1 MKRRDFIK
9 TVGAVTA
16 VTAATATAFSQE
28 NKSSGKETG
37 KMTMRKDL
45 HGEDVSLLG
54 YGCMRWPT
62 TIDAEGKTVIDQEQV
77 NALVD
82 YAIEHGIKRVQKPYG
97 LGSNVTGTSPL
108 PVPL

>member
-16 VTAATATAFSQE
+16 ATAATATAFSQE
-28 NKSSGKETG
+28 NKSSGKEAG

-54 YGCMRWPT
+54 PPR
-62 TIDAEGKTVIDQEQV
+62 
-77 NALVD
+77 
-82 YAIEHGIKRVQKPYG
+82 
-97 LGSNVTGTSPL
+97 
-108 PVPL
+108 